1 MRLNAWENCWVN
13 VHAGLGGPKEWV
25 MKGRGG
31 HPSSGLPRVA
41 GLSLPSWEVMWTA
54 EAMAWCCL
62 LGHAAGGWMWP

>member
-1 MRLNAWENCWVN
+1 MGQL
-13 VHAGLGGPKEWV
+13 V

-41 GLSLPSWEVMWTA
+41 GLSLPSWEAMWTA
-54 EAMAWCCL
+54 ETMAWCCL